1 MIPEVQ
7 GIRGN
12 LVIRVIRGS
21 RVIRD
26 SRDLIRMVRQI
37 RIRIKTPEAETITA
51 AMAARK
57 SKAVRSAKAPEFA
70 TDVTAPA
77 RSNARFATVREHFP
91 ATSAATTVIRIVRAT
106 KASVISVAGPDQ
118 MTSANRVMHVTA
130 PAITENAADP
140 EKLPATTVTV
150 REWNPV
156 MNVRAQGSKNVRD
169 ATEPL
174 NVRPVTVPGSTR
186 TSKAYVY
193 A

>member
-1 MIPEVQ
+1 M
-7 GIRGN
+7 
-12 LVIRVIRGS
+12 VIVINAAVPG
-21 RVIRD
+21 
-26 SRDLIRMVRQI
+26 RM
-37 RIRIKTPEAETITA
+37 
-51 AMAARK
+51 
-57 SKAVRSAKAPEFA
+57 
-70 TDVTAPA
+70 
-77 RSNARFATVREHFP
+77 
-91 ATSAATTVIRIVRAT
+91 
-106 KASVISVAGPDQ
+106 ISV
-118 MTSANRVMHVTA
+118 SLVMHVTA